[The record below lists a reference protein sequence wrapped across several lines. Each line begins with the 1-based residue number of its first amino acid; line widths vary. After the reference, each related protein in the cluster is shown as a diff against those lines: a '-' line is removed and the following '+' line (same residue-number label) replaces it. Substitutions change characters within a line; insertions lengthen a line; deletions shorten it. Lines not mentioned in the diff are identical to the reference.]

1 MTNLSSQTE
10 KFKQELDEIV
20 KNNVESKILR
30 VKQLLS
36 TKEGFEIKYLAQL
49 WLVIIP
55 ASLHLVVT
63 MAEKSRTTSTP
74 CLAAALNPTASSSKD
89 GSTNNNGNTNCSNN
103 NTNCSNNNNV
113 ARIQRNVAEKQ
124 RRDKLNGYISELAT
138 IVPMVS
144 TSSKRLD
151 KTSILRLSAAHL
163 RICKS
168 PLGGNKKMKKSL
180 KWCPSFLTNDQM
192 REILESVDGFLM
204 VTTPTGKILFTSR
217 SVERYL
223 GHQDI
228 DLIGHSLYT
237 FIHPDD
243 LDTVKEEMERL
254 LLACMGNGTCRCSF
268 QCRLKE
274 RAQPRSESIT
284 YQHVHFVGGMAI
296 AEEDNDKAS
305 RSVVSH
311 MFKAFVRVVDISPY
325 NQLSLEEAT
334 ADEYVTRHSLDGT
347 IIFADHRLA
356 TITGHMPHEVVG
368 LSAYEYIH
376 KEDTSIALFAH
387 HLMFSND
394 KGTGMI
400 VYRLRTRDQR
410 YVYLKSVGCLQYD
423 SATSQVDHFVCVNQ
437 QLDDSDGDLQLK
449 YFIDRYIPHIKGS
462 SASSLFESVKALQ
475 ISSSKSSPSNK
486 MNGTSHSED
495 DSSSPGKIETNVS
508 NKKTEA
514 RKIREKGRRNSKSEM
529 GANSDQKI
537 CRKKRHSLPQ
547 PASPDFVNKNG
558 TINPCSP
565 DIPQNK
571 LKIKRQNIGTIATN
585 VNVNSDMEYFNDTVN
600 GSNSEPVKDI
610 YTSCVNSSMNV
621 NQSDNVNTQSK
632 SMLSSLLSEDSY
644 SVTKGPNH
652 HVHNNSSQMVLGS
665 VKTCYNENGHSN
677 LSVTGA
683 EGGSTVQIGKQF
695 PHSGVR
701 EKKKNGDR
709 HNISEN
715 RNFFHHDYE
724 NQALSDKEMRGSISL
739 CCSPMKD
746 VFHSGQSGTSI
757 TDSNSL
763 LDMQLG
769 NSYEDED
776 IIHGNVDE
784 SFAKH
789 SSFDSHSNCIDDI
802 HPTLSVVNSNDS
814 DSVLKN
820 SRWSVDN
827 CFKFQSDIEDTT
839 TTSSMDYCDTMR
851 SAEDEVNGELKD
863 SFSFQD
869 DLSSLLSST
878 LPHSDSNSLPSANG
892 WNDIFSSTEY
902 SSPLSNDDLLQKD
915 DDQLLITNPKVKSYD
930 LW

>member
-1 MTNLSSQTE
+1 
-10 KFKQELDEIV
+10 
-20 KNNVESKILR
+20 
-30 VKQLLS
+30 
-36 TKEGFEIKYLAQL
+36 
-49 WLVIIP
+49 
-55 ASLHLVVT
+55 
-63 MAEKSRTTSTP
+63 MAEKSHTTSTP
-74 CLAAALNPTASSSKD
+74 CLAAALSPTASSSTD
-89 GSTNNNGNTNCSNN
+89 GSNNG
-103 NTNCSNNNNV
+103 NNNNV

-138 IVPMVS
+138 IVPMIS
-144 TSSKRLD
+144 MSSKRLD

-168 PLGGNKKMKKSL
+168 PLGGNKKLKKSL
-180 KWCPSFLTNDQM
+180 KWCPSFLSDDQI
-192 REILESVDGFLM
+192 RGILESVDGFLI

-237 FIHPDD
+237 FTHPDD
-243 LDTVKEEMERL
+243 LDSVKEEMERL
-254 LLACMGNGTCRCSF
+254 LLTCVENGSSRCSF

-274 RAQPRSESIT
+274 KAQPRSEAVT
-284 YQHVHFVGGMAI
+284 YQYVHFVGGMAI
-296 AEEDNDKAS
+296 VDEDDKAS

-311 MFKAFVRVVDISPY
+311 MFKAFVKVVDISPY

-376 KEDTSIALFAH
+376 KDDTSIALFAH

-400 VYRLRTRDQR
+400 VYRLRTRDDR

-437 QLDDSDGDLQLK
+437 QLDESDGDLQLK

-475 ISSSKSSPSNK
+475 ISSSKPSPSNHR
-486 MNGTSHSED
+486 MNGISHSED
-495 DSSSPGKIETNVS
+495 DSSNPGNVEPTVS

-514 RKIREKGRRNSKSEM
+514 RKVKEKGRRNSKSEL
-529 GANSDQKI
+529 GANSNQKA

-565 DIPQNK
+565 DIPQNEVK
-571 LKIKRQNIGTIATN
+571 VKRQNIGTIATN
-585 VNVNSDMEYFNDTVN
+585 VNVNSDMEYFNGTVN
-600 GSNSEPVKDI
+600 SSSSEPDKDI
-610 YTSCVNSSMNV
+610 YTSSMNA

-632 SMLSSLLSEDSY
+632 SMLSSLLSENSY
-644 SVTKGPNH
+644 CVTKGPNH
-652 HVHNNSSQMVLGS
+652 HVHNNSTEMVVGS
-665 VKTCYNENGHSN
+665 IKTCSDENSYES
-677 LSVTGA
+677 LSIA
-683 EGGSTVQIGKQF
+683 ESEGSTTVQIGTQF
-695 PHSGVR
+695 PHLGVR
-701 EKKKNGDR
+701 EKKRNGDR
-709 HNISEN
+709 HSILEHNK
-715 RNFFHHDYE
+715 FFQDDYE
-724 NQALSDKEMRGSISL
+724 NTTLSGKEEIDGNISL
-739 CCSPMKD
+739 CHSPVKD
-746 VFHSGQSGTSI
+746 VFNSKHDGMCI
-757 TDSNSL
+757 TDSSSL
-763 LDMQLG
+763 LEMQLVNG
-769 NSYEDED
+769 YKDED
-776 IIHGNVDE
+776 VIRGNVDE
-784 SFAKH
+784 SFLKH
-789 SSFDSHSNCIDDI
+789 SSFGSHSNCIDDI

-814 DSVLKN
+814 DAVLRN

-839 TTSSMDYCDTMR
+839 TSSMDYCDTMP
-851 SAEDEVNGELKD
+851 SAEDEVNGDLKD
-863 SFSFQD
+863 SLTFQD

-902 SSPLSNDDLLQKD
+902 SSPLSNEDLLQKD
-915 DDQLLITNPKVKSYD
+915 DEQLLITNPKVKSYD

>member
-1 MTNLSSQTE
+1 MQSPFPA
-10 KFKQELDEIV
+10 KGAFV
-20 KNNVESKILR
+20 
-30 VKQLLS
+30 
-36 TKEGFEIKYLAQL
+36 

-55 ASLHLVVT
+55 ASLHFVVI
-63 MAEKSRTTSTP
+63 MAEKSHTISTP
-74 CLAAALNPTASSSKD
+74 CLAAALSPTASSSAD
-89 GSTNNNGNTNCSNN
+89 GSNN
-103 NTNCSNNNNV
+103 NSHNNNNNSNV

-138 IVPMVS
+138 IVPMIS

-168 PLGGNKKMKKSL
+168 PLGGNKKLKKSL
-180 KWCPSFLTNDQM
+180 KWCPSFLSSDQI
-192 REILESVDGFLM
+192 REILESVDGFLIL
-204 VTTPTGKILFTSR
+204 TTPTGKILFTSR

-237 FIHPDD
+237 FTHPDD
-243 LDTVKEEMERL
+243 LDSVKEEMERL
-254 LLACMGNGTCRCSF
+254 LLACMENGSSRCSF

-274 RAQPRSESIT
+274 KVQPRSESVT
-284 YQHVHFVGGMAI
+284 YQYVHFVGGMASV
-296 AEEDNDKAS
+296 EEEFDKAS

-311 MFKAFVRVVDISPY
+311 MFKAFVKVVDMSPY

-356 TITGHMPHEVVG
+356 TITGHMPHEVIG

-400 VYRLRTRDQR
+400 VYRLRTRDDR

-462 SASSLFESVKALQ
+462 SATSLFESVKALQ
-475 ISSSKSSPSNK
+475 ISSSKSSPSNSK
-486 MNGTSHSED
+486 LNATSHSED
-495 DSSSPGKIETNVS
+495 DTSNPGNTESNVS

-514 RKIREKGRRNSKSEM
+514 RKVKEKGHRNSKSEM
-529 GANSDQKI
+529 GATSHQKA

-558 TINPCSP
+558 TTNPCFP
-565 DIPQNK
+565 DIPQNESQ
-571 LKIKRQNIGTIATN
+571 IKRQNIGTIATN
-585 VNVNSDMEYFNDTVN
+585 VNSNMEYFNGTVN
-600 GSNSEPVKDI
+600 SSTSEPDENI
-610 YTSCVNSSMNV
+610 YTSSMNV

-632 SMLSSLLSEDSY
+632 SMLSSLLSDNSCC
-644 SVTKGPNH
+644 VTKGPNH
-652 HVHNNSSQMVLGS
+652 HAHKNSSKMVLGS
-665 VKTCYNENGHSN
+665 VKTHSNENGYGSIA
-677 LSVTGA
+677 GA
-683 EGGSTVQIGKQF
+683 EENTTVQTGTQF
-695 PHSGVR
+695 LHLGVR
-701 EKKKNGDR
+701 EKKRNGDR
-709 HNISEN
+709 HSISDN
-715 RNFFHHDYE
+715 KKYFHGGYE
-724 NQALSDKEMRGSISL
+724 NTILSGKEMNESISL
-739 CCSPMKD
+739 CHSPIKD
-746 VFHSGQSGTSI
+746 VFQSNESGICI
-757 TDSNSL
+757 TDSSSL
-763 LDMQLG
+763 LEMQLD
-769 NSYEDED
+769 NSYKDED
-776 IIHGNVDE
+776 VIHGNVNE

-789 SSFDSHSNCIDDI
+789 SSFGSPNNCIDDI
-802 HPTLSVVNSNDS
+802 HPTLSLVNSNDS
-814 DSVLKN
+814 DSVLRN

-827 CFKFQSDIEDTT
+827 CFKFQSDIEDA
-839 TTSSMDYCDTMR
+839 TTSSMDYCDTMP
-851 SAEDEVNGELKD
+851 SAEDEVNGDLKD
-863 SFSFQD
+863 SLSFQD
-869 DLSSLLSST
+869 DFSSLLSAT

-902 SSPLSNDDLLQKD
+902 SSPLNNEDLLQKD
-915 DDQLLITNPKVKSYD
+915 DEQLLITNPKVTLEEYASIFCLK
-930 LW
+930 